1 MVPNAGGRPHHSTS
15 SCTVVD
21 PELPTSLL
29 ALDPL
34 LPIKKGVSFPVPDPS
49 GAPSEACLGLIAIPI
64 PNPTAWMLET
74 VLALDIPPVENQP
87 DDAREMGA
95 ELG

>member
-1 MVPNAGGRPHHSTS
+1 MDPNGGGREHHSTS
-15 SCTVVD
+15 SCSVAD
-21 PELPTSLL
+21 PELPTNLL

-34 LPIKKGVSFPVPDPS
+34 LPIEKDISFPVPDPS
-49 GAPSEACLGLIAIPI
+49 DAPSGACLGLIALPI
-64 PNPTAWMLET
+64 PNPTVWMLEI